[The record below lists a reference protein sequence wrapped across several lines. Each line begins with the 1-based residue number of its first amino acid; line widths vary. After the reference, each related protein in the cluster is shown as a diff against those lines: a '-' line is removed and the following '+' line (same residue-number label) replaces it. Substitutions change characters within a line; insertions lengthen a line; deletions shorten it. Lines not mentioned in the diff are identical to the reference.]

1 MSDQI
6 LRRRV
11 VAFGVVL
18 LVSAAVG
25 LNGPLWAAMPWAA
38 TP

>member
-18 LVSAAVG
+18 LTAAALG
-25 LNGPLWAAMPWAA
+25 LNGPLWDAMPWAVR
-38 TP
+38 